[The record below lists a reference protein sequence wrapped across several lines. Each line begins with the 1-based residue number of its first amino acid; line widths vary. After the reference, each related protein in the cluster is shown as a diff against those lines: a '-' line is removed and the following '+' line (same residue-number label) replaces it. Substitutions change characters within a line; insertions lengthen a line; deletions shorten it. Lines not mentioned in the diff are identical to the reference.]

1 MPASRPAPP
10 PPAPGPTGIVDVTA
24 GQLGPTATL
33 NLIFAFNDLRSTQDA
48 FTSIWINYYAT
59 RASLAQQLGVMQ
71 LTDEG
76 MWVDAPFSCAER
88 ATEDELPLPPPVPE
102 EWLKHLEEIDAP
114 QALPAKAAARENGA
128 AGASEELPAPPGP
141 RPNVDAEPIPS
152 PDGDDGAEAEAQ
164 ATPLDRLRLPGAAA
178 AKATAAAARI
188 ADGWRPRKAGS
199 ERKRID

>member
-1 MPASRPAPP
+1 
-10 PPAPGPTGIVDVTA
+10 
-24 GQLGPTATL
+24 
-33 NLIFAFNDLRSTQDA
+33 
-48 FTSIWINYYAT
+48 
-59 RASLAQQLGVMQ
+59 
-71 LTDEG
+71 
-76 MWVDAPFSCAER
+76 
-88 ATEDELPLPPPVPE
+88 VPE

-152 PDGDDGAEAEAQ
+152 PDGDDGAEAEAI
-164 ATPLDRLRLPGAAA
+164 PLDRLRLPGAAA

-199 ERKRID
+199 EGKRID